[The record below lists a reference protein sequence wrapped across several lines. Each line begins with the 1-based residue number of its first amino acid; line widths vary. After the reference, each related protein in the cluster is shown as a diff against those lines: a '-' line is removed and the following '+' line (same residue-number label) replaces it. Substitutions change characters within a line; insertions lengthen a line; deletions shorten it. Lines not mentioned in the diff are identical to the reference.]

1 MCLAH
6 KQDKPKRSQRGKSS
20 ATRKPRRERSVA
32 KLRKTVE
39 KTSGS
44 GHQRRHLSSHN
55 KAPAVSTIAFQ
66 PGGASNKI
74 NAGDAAKDAAL
85 PVIASSQESIPPS
98 VASSS
103 HQRTCKSKRSIS
115 TLSRTGNDS
124 SNSKHRHVVSH
135 DYHDHA
141 SFPPTDD
148 ISPMNEETGYM
159 YVDEDLHQPTPDPV
173 TSTTSNR
180 GSHHGSALETFPYRL
195 YRMIED
201 AHAEGNRDIIQFMP
215 HGRAFRVEDQDALVD
230 QLLPRYFHQS
240 KYVSFQRQLSIY
252 GFQKLMASGP
262 DRGVYMYMSF
272 DFVVLCCIVALCA

>member
-1 MCLAH
+1 MNV
-6 KQDKPKRSQRGKSS
+6 D
-20 ATRKPRRERSVA
+20 
-32 KLRKTVE
+32 
-39 KTSGS
+39 
-44 GHQRRHLSSHN
+44 
-55 KAPAVSTIAFQ
+55 
-66 PGGASNKI
+66 
-74 NAGDAAKDAAL
+74 DAAKDAAL
-85 PVIASSQESIPPS
+85 PVIASSQASVPSS
-98 VASSS
+98 VAPSS
-103 HQRTCKSKRSIS
+103 HQRTCKSKRSTS

-124 SNSKHRHVVSH
+124 NNRKHRHVVSH

-148 ISPMNEETGYM
+148 ISHMNEETGYM
-159 YVDEDLHQPTPDPV
+159 YADEDLCQPTPDPV
-173 TSTTSNR
+173 TSMTSNK
-180 GSHHGSALETFPYRL
+180 GSHHGSTSETFPYRL

-201 AHAEGNRDIIQFMP
+201 AHAEGNSDIIQFMP

-252 GFQKLMASGP
+252 GFHKLTASGP